1 MKRISINLREKFAY
15 DKTGCKSKD
24 RRTDNT
30 MSKLKTDKT
39 TNNGPLS
46 TKRNL
51 MILHTNPTM
60 GEGGEQFL
68 LWIIVS
74 TEGYWLF
81 SNLSTGDHCYVYKP
95 IKYNSLI
102 LQLQVI
108 RTKLKKNNCNMKST
122 CSVNILC
129 IIVLLKTVR
138 KFYKYVFYCSN
149 KNHCTKHSQCRS
161 NYRCT

>member
-1 MKRISINLREKFAY
+1 MKRISINLWEKFAY

-51 MILHTNPTM
+51 MILQHKPDY
-60 GEGGEQFL
+60 GGGGWTIL
-68 LWIIVS
+68 ALNYRINWGIY
-74 TEGYWLF
+74 TPYWLF

-122 CSVNILC
+122 CSVNI
-129 IIVLLKTVR
+129 
-138 KFYKYVFYCSN
+138 
-149 KNHCTKHSQCRS
+149 
-161 NYRCT
+161 